1 MRRKTWII
9 VLAIAILAAG
19 LGGGFYWHWY
29 NSPRYALQQA
39 VLALETRNMDK
50 FFNYV
55 DLKEIVINFSNASS
69 KDLESQ
75 SEHQVDNW
83 TRYSRRLAGKFT
95 QLFLPKLIES
105 FQPQVRKVLEH
116 HLLNLNHTQILGIAA
131 AVTVAQID
139 TQGSEAKVTLT
150 DPQSQETLRFKMR
163 RQPESGVW
171 QIVSVNYADLKRFYK
186 RELCR

>member
-1 MRRKTWII
+1 
-9 VLAIAILAAG
+9 
-19 LGGGFYWHWY
+19 
-29 NSPRYALQQA
+29 
-39 VLALETRNMDK
+39 
-50 FFNYV
+50 
-55 DLKEIVINFSNASS
+55 
-69 KDLESQ
+69 
-75 SEHQVDNW
+75 
-83 TRYSRRLAGKFT
+83 
-95 QLFLPKLIES
+95 
-105 FQPQVRKVLEH
+105 LEH